1 MAFGHLIGVTCNP
14 NRLRPCKTDTI
25 SKYTRL
31 AYEAFKSAKTHPEM
45 IVTLMAL
52 RNTNLIPAIER
63 LIPHVKSGSVPH
75 AVRPHVIF
83 ALQPIAAVN
92 RGKFLSAIQP
102 LILNQTETTEI
113 RVAAIS
119 SLFRAQPTFLELQQL
134 IAGAIWERNQEVLNF
149 MMTTF
154 RVSWHIPL
162 TLNEIFMD
170 AMSFVQNYAESKN
183 PCAKPVTQQLQ
194 LLLRRVAHIKTNF
207 FRSSNRVFDFQDQKY
222 GFGGGLQLV
231 TVYGEESRAPLI
243 ISGRANYR
251 ISEYGYVPLEIMI
264 RLEGMNWS
272 KYFS

>member
-1 MAFGHLIGVTCNP
+1 MIFRELRGAIALAFGHLIGVTCSGNK
-14 NRLRPCKTDTI
+14 LRPCKTDTI
-25 SKYTRL
+25 AKYSRI

-63 LIPHVKSGSVPH
+63 LIPHAKSGSVPH

-119 SLFRAQPTFLELQQL
+119 SLFRVQPTFLELQQL

-154 RVSWHIPL
+154 RVTYSLDYITNEFDYGNVFYRTTPIPRIRVPSRLPSSCNCCCVASL
-162 TLNEIFMD
+162 TSKQISSVPATAFSISRTRNTVSAVVSNSSPFT
-170 AMSFVQNYAESKN
+170 AKN
-183 PCAKPVTQQLQ
+183 PA
-194 LLLRRVAHIKTNF
+194 LL
-207 FRSSNRVFDFQDQKY
+207 SSSPDVPITAYPNTATF
-222 GFGGGLQLV
+222 L
-231 TVYGEESRAPLI
+231 SRL
-243 ISGRANYR
+243 
-251 ISEYGYVPLEIMI
+251 
-264 RLEGMNWS
+264 
-272 KYFS
+272 